1 MKVICGKK
9 NLQAI
14 PEDIPR
20 KVRSLDLS
28 INNIVMIKTFDF
40 KDLSALKSLN
50 TSCNRIS
57 HVDDGAFPDLVVLQ
71 ELNLANNR
79 LNTLSDHLFQGLGNL
94 SMLRLDHHHIKII
107 SSSTVQNLSSLNVLN
122 LTGNQL
128 YVLKKVQTILLFTH
142 LQELHIASNGFTF
155 FQAQDISN
163 KSIGLRVLDLSQ
175 KPMRIFRITADVLPK
190 LHYLNLSYSGQNGSM
205 TWDEPDRSF
214 LNNMKSLN
222 LSGVH
227 MSLKEMSVV
236 LQSLNSSL
244 TSLILS
250 HLGEDRINGSR
261 QHCLPYYY
269 TDNTVCVI
277 TT

>member
-1 MKVICGKK
+1 
-9 NLQAI
+9 
-14 PEDIPR
+14 
-20 KVRSLDLS
+20 
-28 INNIVMIKTFDF
+28 MIKTFDF

-94 SMLRLDHHHIKII
+94 SMLRLDHHIKII

-155 FQAQDISN
+155 FQSQDISN

-250 HLGEDRINGSR
+250 HLGEDRITALANIAC
-261 QHCLPYYY
+261 H
-269 TDNTVCVI
+269 I
-277 TT
+277 TTLTTLSAL

>member
-1 MKVICGKK
+1 
-9 NLQAI
+9 
-14 PEDIPR
+14 
-20 KVRSLDLS
+20 
-28 INNIVMIKTFDF
+28 MIKTFDF

-190 LHYLNLSYSGQNGSM
+190 LHYLNLLLWSKWKHDMG
-205 TWDEPDRSF
+205 
-214 LNNMKSLN
+214 
-222 LSGVH
+222 
-227 MSLKEMSVV
+227 
-236 LQSLNSSL
+236 
-244 TSLILS
+244 
-250 HLGEDRINGSR
+250 
-261 QHCLPYYY
+261 
-269 TDNTVCVI
+269 
-277 TT
+277 

>member
-1 MKVICGKK
+1 
-9 NLQAI
+9 
-14 PEDIPR
+14 
-20 KVRSLDLS
+20 
-28 INNIVMIKTFDF
+28 MIKTFDF

-94 SMLRLDHHHIKII
+94 SMLRLDHHIKII

-155 FQAQDISN
+155 FQSQDISN